1 MGYMMVALSIGI
13 IFGPGIGG
21 YLKYVT
27 GDDANAIK
35 ISVLAMLVAI
45 LYTAILP
52 ESRVTTSSSKDPTIP
67 KSSPVVL
74 EGVTPVK
81 IASISIFGRIKQYM
95 INVLDPLLLFL
106 PGRIEPAPDV
116 GILPS
121 RYTLVLLLSA
131 YALIQFSSNGKE

>member
-1 MGYMMVALSIGI
+1 MVALSIGI

-27 GDDANAIK
+27 GDDANALK
-35 ISVLAMLVAI
+35 ISVLAMIVEI
-45 LYTAILP
+45 LYTVILP
-52 ESRVTTSSSKDPTIP
+52 ESRVTTTPSTDSSLP
-67 KSSPVVL
+67 KSSSPVVI
-74 EGVTPVK
+74 EGVAPVK
-81 IASISIFGRIKQYM
+81 IASISIFRRIKQYM

-131 YALIQFSSNGKE
+131 YALIQFSSNGKEW